1 MATLTPTT
9 PGVSTVVTA
18 ANLAR
23 GSVSRTTF
31 DWRTKFGGWL
41 MIRIGRQG
49 TTALTNGI
57 NIVVRPTHN
66 NDAVI
71 QPGPV
76 FEALSQTAAAA
87 STTISGS
94 DSNSGQAAVNI
105 ASITG
110 FAAGDYICLVDA
122 SYTPSRLEWCRVSKT
137 SGSVITVDSNL
148 KNSHTTGQADR
159 VNSKSDCWTVWIQG
173 GAVYEIIFDYGDDSA
188 GESVTIEALAETVD
202 SYTSS

>member
-9 PGVSTVVTA
+9 PTVSTIVTA

-49 TTALTNGI
+49 TTALTNG
-57 NIVVRPTHN
+57 VVVLVRPTHN
-66 NDAVI
+66 NDATI

-76 FEALSQTAAAA
+76 FESLSHTAAAS

-94 DSNSGQAAVNI
+94 DSNSGQAAVNV

-110 FAAGDYICLVDA
+110 FAAGDYFCIVDA
-122 SYTPSRLEWCRVSKT
+122 SFTPSRLEWCRVSKT
-137 SGSVITVDSNL
+137 SGSVVTADSNL
-148 KNSHTTGQADR
+148 KNSHTTGQADK
-159 VNSKSDCWTVWIQG
+159 VINKSDCWTVWVPG
-173 GAVYEIIFDYGDDSA
+173 SATYEIIFDYGDDAA
-188 GESVTIEALAETVD
+188 GESVTIEALAETLD
-202 SYTSS
+202 SYTSA